1 MRCWWNNPKEYSIT
15 TDKWNSNGKKEVS
28 LIINFDSQTRIPQN
42 HVFFLVSYWLMRP
55 IDESCDKSLLSNW
68 LYFTVN
74 PKLISAIWLD
84 DYIIKTNYWMSF
96 SIFRNFFLTWSCRIR
111 SLRVLFRIR
120 LKSQNTSK
128 PSFTNNYL
136 ISQKV
141 ILESR
146 FTRHF
151 QCQKTGR
158 YWTSGN

>member
-1 MRCWWNNPKEYSIT
+1 
-15 TDKWNSNGKKEVS
+15 
-28 LIINFDSQTRIPQN
+28 
-42 HVFFLVSYWLMRP
+42 MRP

-151 QCQKTGR
+151 ETSMSKNWSLLNLRLLKFRPIRCQSDCRSCTDAIVVTCTVHQR
-158 YWTSGN
+158 AS

>member
-1 MRCWWNNPKEYSIT
+1 
-15 TDKWNSNGKKEVS
+15 
-28 LIINFDSQTRIPQN
+28 
-42 HVFFLVSYWLMRP
+42 MRP

-146 FTRHF
+146 FTRYF
-151 QCQKTGR
+151 E
-158 YWTSGN
+158 TSMSKKLVVIEPQINFNQSDAVHVKMRLYLHVQYIKEHPNHTSVQILIQVKITALTR